1 MENKTITM
9 DPKSGFNHSSRT
21 FHSLKPPLNLPPPH
35 IPISAATYAL
45 SLRRHSPFPDSL
57 TALID
62 SATGNH
68 LSFSDFIQ
76 RAQTLATNLTSIL
89 KLSKGDTALILSPN
103 LINIPIL
110 CFALLSIGVV
120 ISPANPASTRSEL
133 TRLVRISKPIIAFA
147 TSAYADEIPEVKLG
161 TVVIDSEEFESLVM
175 MTRPGVRL
183 GRVEVSQSDVAAI
196 LYSSGTT
203 GNVKGVML
211 THRNLIALVGVY
223 DAVRV
228 KREEPAVFL
237 YTMPFFHVYGFTFSL
252 RALVLSDTVVIME
265 RFTLR
270 RMLSAVER
278 FRVTHLAV
286 VPPLVVAM
294 TKDGVTEGY
303 DLRSL
308 QGVACGAAP
317 LGKDTVAAFKFKFPG
332 VVIIQGYGLTESTAG
347 IVRTMTAEETSRPG
361 TTGRLV
367 PGVEAKIVNPNTGEA
382 MSPSEQGELWIR
394 GPSIMKGY
402 AGDPEATSATL
413 VDGWLRTG
421 DLCYFDDDGFMYVVD
436 RLKELIKYKGYQV
449 APAELEQLLLSH
461 PEINDAAVIPYPDEE
476 AGEVPMAFVVRQP
489 QSSLGEAE
497 IIDFVAKQVAP
508 YKKIRRVA
516 FIESI
521 PKNAAGKILRKD
533 LNKIA
538 LQRSFSKL

>member
-1 MENKTITM
+1 M

-21 FHSLKPPLNLPPPH
+21 FHSLKPSLNLPPPH
-35 IPISAATYAL
+35 IPISAATYSL

-62 SATGNH
+62 STTGNH
-68 LSFSDFIQ
+68 LSYSDFIH
-76 RAQTLATNLTSIL
+76 RSQTLATNLTSIL

-103 LINIPIL
+103 LIHVPIL

-133 TRLVRISKPIIAFA
+133 TRLVDISKPSIVFA
-147 TSAYADEIPEVKLG
+147 TSASVDEIPEVKLG

-237 YTMPFFHVYGFTFSL
+237 YTMPFFHVYGFTFIL
-252 RALVLSDTVVIME
+252 RAVVLSDTVVIME
-265 RFTLR
+265 RFSLR

-294 TKDGVTEGY
+294 TKDDVTEGY

-347 IVRTMTAEETSRPG
+347 IVRTMTAEEMSRPG

-382 MSPSEQGELWIR
+382 MSPGEQGELWIR

-421 DLCYFDDDGFMYVVD
+421 DLCYFDDEGFMYVVD

-449 APAELEQLLLSH
+449 APAELEQLLLTH
-461 PEINDAAVIPYPDEE
+461 PEIDDAAVIPYPGEE

-489 QSSLGEAE
+489 QSSVGETE

-538 LQRSFSKL
+538 LHKSKL